1 MAVRRAKKA
10 TIPRRFD
17 TRLEFL
23 EPVHLNIDP
32 FHLRMCMEAST
43 SLATSAGAVALL
55 LPRAPT
61 KPPPALPAS
70 SLQPKLVRR
79 PPRGLV
85 REHPRLVGAA
95 DPPLSNDARN
105 SRGSTRGDS
114 RSASDGPALG
124 RVEEGLEEG
133 ESWREVS
140 GESSSEVHGHGH
152 GAFTESRHHRR
163 HLVGQLGGVVGRIG
177 RGLGHAQRT
186 VLREA
191 AGLLPSG
198 RRRQSAESNEPL
210 REESSLN
217 GGRGSLGGSLGSDW
231 GDVEEADQFTRTVAV
246 VCREVSVSLLS
257 SLNHSPTAVAKLQ
270 IISPSTHA
278 FSLAAESTPAT
289 GMRAS
294 IDLQLQATHTHTHTR
309 ICTHTY
315 TYVYS
320 AAPSRR
326 PATHI
331 YICLCVQASHFNR
344 SVGLWE
350 PLLEPA
356 QVSLELRQP
365 PRPELGAAAAA
376 VEARISMI
384 SRLELVLSDDAV
396 SALCAVSARVQEAFT
411 APLPLLLAQRTRS
424 PHAIVN
430 ETGVDLFYWQA
441 GDVPRGITRH
451 RVGKPAEAKRILPG
465 QEEPLELWSS
475 DAVQQKAQLIQIE
488 IEGAAPLAP
497 APLTTAHAVDAARVG
512 SRLVPLRPAA
522 APGMPRGG
530 DEMDALVCSVEL
542 KDGGATTLLRLGTLV
557 QVYILYIPPHIDTRS
572 SRRAPPPAPPPAPPT
587 RPAHTPT
594 PRLGASHPSPR
605 RLSRCATAAG
615 CRSSYSCVSRTFPK
629 APHAARPNRTPTTPR

>member
-1 MAVRRAKKA
+1 MYPSCNRVYPGAHALMLLPCRAALERRLSDGLAFLDKCRLLAKVDGDGVEQLTYLHAQHATKVPQRCRSGAPALSALGLCSGPCSTLCSALREGVGGAWGGWGWGGGGGGGGGGGLPWPQRPVRGCGVAVRRAKKA

-85 REHPRLVGAA
+85 REHPRLVAAA

-309 ICTHTY
+309 ICTHIHTHTY
-315 TYVYS
+315 TALRHHGDLPHTYIYVCVCRPRTS
-320 AAPSRR
+320 TAPWGYGSPCSSRR
-326 PATHI
+326 K
-331 YICLCVQASHFNR
+331 SH
-344 SVGLWE
+344 S
-350 PLLEPA
+350 
-356 QVSLELRQP
+356 S
-365 PRPELGAAAAA
+365 
-376 VEARISMI
+376 
-384 SRLELVLSDDAV
+384 
-396 SALCAVSARVQEAFT
+396 CA
-411 APLPLLLAQRTRS
+411 
-424 PHAIVN
+424 
-430 ETGVDLFYWQA
+430 
-441 GDVPRGITRH
+441 
-451 RVGKPAEAKRILPG
+451 
-465 QEEPLELWSS
+465 
-475 DAVQQKAQLIQIE
+475 
-488 IEGAAPLAP
+488 
-497 APLTTAHAVDAARVG
+497 
-512 SRLVPLRPAA
+512 
-522 APGMPRGG
+522 
-530 DEMDALVCSVEL
+530 
-542 KDGGATTLLRLGTLV
+542 
-557 QVYILYIPPHIDTRS
+557 
-572 SRRAPPPAPPPAPPT
+572 SRRAPSWARRPP
-587 RPAHTPT
+587 R
-594 PRLGASHPSPR
+594 
-605 RLSRCATAAG
+605 
-615 CRSSYSCVSRTFPK
+615 
-629 APHAARPNRTPTTPR
+629 